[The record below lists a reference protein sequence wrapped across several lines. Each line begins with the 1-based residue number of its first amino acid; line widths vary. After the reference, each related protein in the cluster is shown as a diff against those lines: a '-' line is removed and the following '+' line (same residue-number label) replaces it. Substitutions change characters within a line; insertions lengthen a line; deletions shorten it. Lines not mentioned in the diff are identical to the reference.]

1 MIETTKEV
9 LKLEALIGK
18 NPFER
23 ILPKVG
29 AWLLLIF
36 ISQQLL
42 FMWMKANHCHLRCT
56 GVCVWPRAGWW
67 AGWETMQQCLAQC
80 GGISGTIARL
90 LRMHKYCSLSYSHL
104 MATRKQSSEGEERDM
119 R

>member
-56 GVCVWPRAGWW
+56 GDCVWPRAGWW

-90 LRMHKYCSLSYSHL
+90 LRINI
-104 MATRKQSSEGEERDM
+104 AV
-119 R
+119 

>member
-29 AWLLLIF
+29 AWLLLIS
-36 ISQQLL
+36 ISVVIHVDESQSLSPEV
-42 FMWMKANHCHLRCT
+42 H
-56 GVCVWPRAGWW
+56 WW
-67 AGWETMQQCLAQC
+67 LCLAK
-80 GGISGTIARL
+80 G
-90 LRMHKYCSLSYSHL
+90 RMVGWVGNHATMPCSVWWNFRNYCKTTPH
-104 MATRKQSSEGEERDM
+104 A
-119 R
+119 